1 MHTRRRT
8 IVVGI
13 DLSDTS
19 DLALRWAAQEAAR
32 RRSRLLVVHTYSV
45 PAYPAVRAGVPGD
58 AAVTD
63 LDDSIR
69 EAAIRATN
77 HAAQDV
83 RTAHP
88 GVDVLVQTGAGSP
101 GEALVRASRD
111 AALVV
116 MGARG
121 LGAFRGLMM
130 GSVSTYVCAH
140 AHCPVVVVHEAPSR
154 SLPDARVVVGV
165 DGSETSREALAFA
178 FEQAA
183 SRGVGLTVVHTW
195 ELDAV
200 EGVSASMAWSVDW
213 DQAEEEE
220 RSVVAEA
227 IAGFGAQYPTVDVRR
242 DVARR
247 HPVEELTRQS
257 ENACLLV
264 VGTHGRGALAG
275 WAKGSVSQSIVRS
288 AHCPVAVVHPAEL
301 EQDDGRDAE
310 HETGHH
316 RGRDNRGFH
325 LPVPPVRERL

>member
-1 MHTRRRT
+1 MHTHRRT
-8 IVVGI
+8 VVVGI

-32 RRSRLLVVHTYSV
+32 RSSRLLVVHTYSV
-45 PAYPAVRAGVPGD
+45 PAYPAVRAGVPGG
-58 AAVTD
+58 AVVTD

-69 EAAIRATN
+69 ESAIRATN
-77 HAAQDV
+77 HAAQEV
-83 RTAHP
+83 RTTHP
-88 GVDVLVQTGAGSP
+88 GVDVVVQSGAGSP

-116 MGARG
+116 MGVRG
-121 LGAFRGLMM
+121 LGAFKGLMM
-130 GSVSTYVCAH
+130 GSVSTHVCAH

-154 SLPDARVVVGV
+154 SLTDARVVVGV

-183 SRGVGLTVVHTW
+183 SREVGLTVVHTW
-195 ELDAV
+195 QLDAV
-200 EGVSASMAWSVDW
+200 EGASASMAWSVDW
-213 DQAEEEE
+213 DQADEQE

-227 IAGFGAQYPTVDVRR
+227 IAGFGAQYPAVDVRR
-242 DVARR
+242 DVARG
-247 HPVEELTRQS
+247 HPVEELARQS

-264 VGTHGRGALAG
+264 VGTHGRGALTG
-275 WAKGSVSQSIVRS
+275 WVKGSVSQSVVRS
-288 AHCPVAVVHPAEL
+288 AHCPVAVVHPAEPKDDEGHDG
-301 EQDDGRDAE
+301 EQ
-310 HETGHH
+310 H